1 MIIMSDEGKVI
12 SFINMKGGVGKTTL
26 TKEIGY
32 HLATVKNL
40 KVLLVD
46 VDPQI
51 NLTQSIFRKF
61 GFAPSESIA
70 HSMEKSEEIDSYRNI
85 KVTKASIQ
93 NILNGNISN
102 QNPTS
107 DYTKA
112 IVDIPNTNLSIIPGE
127 FGLDFTN
134 RNLNGGQLENGLYNF
149 IYKNNLKN
157 KFDYILIDCP
167 PTYSSYTISALKPSD
182 YYIIPVRPEA
192 YSILGVNM
200 LEEVIKQIKNEN
212 EVYFRDRSL
221 RNLGIILSG
230 VKENDRKGIENLIE
244 DIASSSVLKDN
255 NIEVFKNRFLYN
267 SSLQNNMAYFIT
279 DGRAEKISK
288 PNLNDLTN
296 ELLSRIQHMEDEK
309 NE

>member
-1 MIIMSDEGKVI
+1 MSDEGKVI

-32 HLATVKNL
+32 HLATVKKL

-51 NLTQSIFRKF
+51 NLTQSVFRKF

-70 HSMEKSEEIDSYRNI
+70 HSMRKSEETGSYRNI

-230 VKENDRKGIENLIE
+230 VKENARKGIENLIE
-244 DIASSSVLKDN
+244 DIVSSSVLKDN

-267 SSLQNNMAYFIT
+267 PSLQSNMAYFIT
-279 DGRAEKISK
+279 DGHAEKISK
-288 PNLNDLTN
+288 PNLSDLTN
-296 ELLSRIQHMEDEK
+296 ELLSRIKHMEGEK

>member
-1 MIIMSDEGKVI
+1 MSDEGKVI

-32 HLATVKNL
+32 HLATVKKL

-51 NLTQSIFRKF
+51 NLTQSVFRKF

-70 HSMEKSEEIDSYRNI
+70 HSMRKSEETGSYRNI
-85 KVTKASIQ
+85 EVTKASIQ

-230 VKENDRKGIENLIE
+230 IKENARKGIENLIE
-244 DIASSSVLKDN
+244 DIVSSSVLKDN

-267 SSLQNNMAYFIT
+267 PSLQSNMAYFIT

-288 PNLNDLTN
+288 PNLSDLTN
-296 ELLSRIQHMEDEK
+296 ELLSRIKHMEGEK

>member
-1 MIIMSDEGKVI
+1 MAGNGKVI

-212 EVYFRDRSL
+212 EVYFRDRFL

-279 DGRAEKISK
+279 YGRAEKISK

-296 ELLSRIQHMEDEK
+296 ELLSRIQHMEGEK

>member
-1 MIIMSDEGKVI
+1 MSDEGKVI

-32 HLATVKNL
+32 HLATVKKL

-51 NLTQSIFRKF
+51 NLTQSVFRKF

-70 HSMEKSEEIDSYRNI
+70 HSMRKSEETGSYRNI
-85 KVTKASIQ
+85 EVTKASIQ

-230 VKENDRKGIENLIE
+230 VKENARKGIENLIE
-244 DIASSSVLKDN
+244 DIVSSSVLKDN

-267 SSLQNNMAYFIT
+267 PSLQSNMAYFIT

-288 PNLNDLTN
+288 PNLSDLTN
-296 ELLSRIQHMEDEK
+296 ELLSRIKHMEGEK

>member
-1 MIIMSDEGKVI
+1 MSDEGKVI

-212 EVYFRDRSL
+212 EVYFRDRFL

-296 ELLSRIQHMEDEK
+296 ELLSRIQHMEGEK

>member
-1 MIIMSDEGKVI
+1 MSDEGKVI

-32 HLATVKNL
+32 HLATVKKL

-51 NLTQSIFRKF
+51 NLTQSVFRKF

-70 HSMEKSEEIDSYRNI
+70 HSMRKSEETGSYRNI
-85 KVTKASIQ
+85 EVTKASIQ

-230 VKENDRKGIENLIE
+230 VKENARKGIENLIE
-244 DIASSSVLKDN
+244 DIVSSSVLKDN
-255 NIEVFKNRFLYN
+255 NIEIFKNRFLYN
-267 SSLQNNMAYFIT
+267 PSLQSNMAYFIT

-296 ELLSRIQHMEDEK
+296 ELLSRIKHMEGEK

>member
-1 MIIMSDEGKVI
+1 MSDEGKVI